1 LKIFK
6 ILTVLYLFGIV
17 VVSLVS
23 FNNLPKIQILSQDKP
38 IHFLMYFGFS
48 FLLSLAY
55 NLKTF
60 SWKRLLY
67 ILSISFTFGFLMEV
81 CQELLTNYRHFD
93 LKDIYAN
100 ALGSTTGI
108 VIAYFFKK
116 KLKNVFF

>member
-1 LKIFK
+1 
-6 ILTVLYLFGIV
+6 
-17 VVSLVS
+17 
-23 FNNLPKIQILSQDKP
+23 
-38 IHFLMYFGFS
+38 MYFGFS

-81 CQELLTNYRHFD
+81 CQELLTSYRHFD
-93 LKDIYAN
+93 FKDIYAN
-100 ALGSTTGI
+100 ALGSITGI
-108 VIAYFFKK
+108 VIAYFLKK